1 MSYIQKN
8 LLPNEKVLYY
18 AHVHWAVYFPSL
30 FLFIISIIF
39 IVFSLIKASV
49 VSVAGSPPAQPTMDN
64 ILWGSILCIAGFG
77 FLFSLFLAV
86 EASIIILTT
95 EFSATNKRVM
105 AKSGFIRIHTLEILL
120 SKVESIDVKQN
131 IFGSLM
137 GFGVITVTG
146 TGGTKQGFRAIANP
160 MEVRTK
166 INQIIEHYGQPHSV

>member
-1 MSYIQKN
+1 
-8 LLPNEKVLYY
+8 LV
-18 AHVHWAVYFPSL
+18 
-30 FLFIISIIF
+30 
-39 IVFSLIKASV
+39 
-49 VSVAGSPPAQPTMDN
+49 
-64 ILWGSILCIAGFG
+64 
-77 FLFSLFLAV
+77 LAV